1 MTDIKAAP
9 IDNNQRNQMK
19 PTTSVYINQ
28 LNFLQLDLSN
38 VMQTWPAGPSFD
50 IAKQH
55 ANAIAPL
62 IAGQVQTLQNSIRL
76 NPCDPLALRSEV
88 ENLTNTLPCW
98 TLLLLNA
105 IFNHQQSKGKSCEQ
119 IRPH

>member
-9 IDNNQRNQMK
+9 IGNNQRNQMK

-88 ENLTNTLPCW
+88 ENLTNLMTNLDEKRK
-98 TLLLLNA
+98 
-105 IFNHQQSKGKSCEQ
+105 FNEYVAMLDSLITECNF
-119 IRPH
+119 